1 MGYLYLFYHRQGHW
15 QGHIS
20 FRRRLGDSDWYVSGH
35 DTAVSVRGVGMGQRQ
50 VDETVLS
57 VEPVER
63 R

>member
-1 MGYLYLFYHRQGHW
+1 MDRATGKGIYRFAADW
-15 QGHIS
+15 VITTP
-20 FRRRLGDSDWYVSGH
+20 DWYVSGR

>member
-1 MGYLYLFYHRQGHW
+1 MDRATGKGIYRFAADW
-15 QGHIS
+15 VIATP
-20 FRRRLGDSDWYVSGH
+20 DWYVSGR